1 MKIALPIT
9 SFLPNLGGMEVGA
22 HNLAKNLLS
31 LGHEPI
37 VITSYSIFRKLKK
50 KKISLPY
57 KVICFYPLILSIFN
71 INHKLGLFLSEKYL
85 RLLQRIY
92 NFDFWHITMAFPLGV
107 MFINYAKK
115 NNFSNFIIRAVGED
129 IQYNKELK
137 YGYSLIEKNKKMMK
151 SFLPQ
156 CNNFI
161 SISDSISRV
170 YRSLGISSK
179 SIHHIPNGVS
189 INRFKP
195 LSLKKRNQ
203 LKKKYK
209 LKNDLP
215 IFITLGRNHPKK
227 KLDFILK
234 LVKRM
239 SLGKKQFKFLIV
251 GQGVAKLQEKVNLYN
266 ISEHIILI
274 DTSNEIYDE
283 INDFPPLKIIE
294 YLSISDFFVFPSI
307 LESFGVVLI
316 EAMAAGLPTIANNVP
331 GCRDIIL
338 DNKTGFLSKKNND
351 INTYLEKINL
361 LMNNISLVRKMKKRC
376 FVESRKYDW
385 EKICKE
391 YLKLYKKILVNNL
404 NNLI

>member
-1 MKIALPIT
+1 MKIALPVT
-9 SFLPNLGGMEVGA
+9 SFLPNLGGMEVGV

-57 KVICFYPLILSIFN
+57 KVIFFYPFILSIFN
-71 INHKLGLFLSEKYL
+71 INHKLGFFLSEKYL
-85 RLLQRIY
+85 RVLQRIY

-115 NNFSNFIIRAVGED
+115 SNFSNFLIRAVGED

-137 YGYSLIEKNKKMMK
+137 YGYSLIDKNKKLMK
-151 SFLPQ
+151 IFLPQ
-156 CNNFI
+156 CNNFV
-161 SISDSISRV
+161 SISESISRV
-170 YRSLGISSK
+170 YRSLGISNK

-195 LSLKKRNQ
+195 LSLKKKNQ

-209 LKNDLP
+209 IKNKLP

-227 KLDFILK
+227 KFDFILK
-234 LVKRM
+234 LANRM

-283 INDFPPLKIIE
+283 INDFPPFKIIE

-391 YLKLYKKILVNNL
+391 YLKLYKMILVNNL
-404 NNLI
+404 NS